1 MVALDQESAVL
12 HQKGL
17 VKMLLSTPKTLM
29 DELGPLI
36 GVIKL
41 YVMVSFPISFKSL
54 TNITGQCFRIRVFL
68 TRLRFGIACM
78 SSLLV
83 VTQFYETLCP
93 AASSIKPE
101 HFMKNEPLS

>member
-1 MVALDQESAVL
+1 MVALDQKSAVL

-41 YVMVSFPISFKSL
+41 YVLWPPPRLSISL
-54 TNITGQCFRIRVFL
+54 TT
-68 TRLRFGIACM
+68 
-78 SSLLV
+78 
-83 VTQFYETLCP
+83 
-93 AASSIKPE
+93 
-101 HFMKNEPLS
+101 